1 MIKNIVL
8 SFVFLFSILASGQT
22 VNDYKYALVPAKFS
36 LFKTDDYYR
45 LNVLTKMYMEK
56 SGFITYFDTDIQS
69 EEFKGDMCNKVFV
82 DITHDKGFFLTK
94 VKVILKDCRGQI
106 LATSEEGKSRE
117 KSYVT
122 AYYEALRDA
131 LDNFPELKKYKYN
144 SKGQAVVEPAVTKDR
159 ATASST
165 TTNSSKATNGD
176 IIELFAKPFQNGYQL
191 LTNTTAIPN
200 LILTVSKTSSPDC
213 YFAERNTIQGVFI
226 RKTDGWYF
234 DYYKDGKLVSE
245 RYTVVNF

>member
-1 MIKNIVL
+1 M
-8 SFVFLFSILASGQT
+8 
-22 VNDYKYALVPAKFS
+22 
-36 LFKTDDYYR
+36 
-45 LNVLTKMYMEK
+45 
-56 SGFITYFDTDIQS
+56 
-69 EEFKGDMCNKVFV
+69 
-82 DITHDKGFFLTK
+82 
-94 VKVILKDCRGQI
+94 
-106 LATSEEGKSRE
+106 
-117 KSYVT
+117 
-122 AYYEALRDA
+122 
-131 LDNFPELKKYKYN
+131 DNFPELKKYKYN